1 MVVLYVLTTLIIAIQ
16 IRQKI
21 RMANLV
27 TEDDLKA
34 AFESYR
40 DDVKARIAAMGQQI
54 TDLKAAVA
62 AGDQSKAQSL
72 LDEITAAH
80 NELTSAASGEAPQQ
94 PAQPSTSTTTEETA
108 GGN

>member
-1 MVVLYVLTTLIIAIQ
+1 
-16 IRQKI
+16 
-21 RMANLV
+21 MANLV

-40 DDVKARIAAMGQQI
+40 DDVKTRIAAMGQQI

-62 AGDQSKAQSL
+62 AGDQTKAQGL

-80 NELTSAASGEAPQQ
+80 NDLTATASGETPQQ
-94 PAQPSTSTTTEETA
+94 PAQTTTTEDTA